1 MIYSLVDSSRHD
13 AGTQPRPRC
22 RYQHERQRGARD
34 GGHGAEDGDDRAWEG
49 DDGKGLKM
57 HARLEPLGM
66 FFSRFSYLTNV
77 YLSIDYTYDDH
88 HHT

>member
-1 MIYSLVDSSRHD
+1 MIVLSPTTTSISILFFVFVADVF
-13 AGTQPRPRC
+13 
-22 RYQHERQRGARD
+22 RGARD
-34 GGHGAEDGDDRAWEG
+34 GAEDGDDRAWEG
-49 DDGKGLKM
+49 DDGRGLKM